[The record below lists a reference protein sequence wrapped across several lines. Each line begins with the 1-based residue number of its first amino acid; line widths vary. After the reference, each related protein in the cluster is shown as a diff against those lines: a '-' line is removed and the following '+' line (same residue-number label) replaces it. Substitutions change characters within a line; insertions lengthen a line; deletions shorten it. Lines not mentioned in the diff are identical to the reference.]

1 MLIEKY
7 LDLKKIKYDS
17 FKDELLKEVKKNYY
31 DEYYFHCIVLAFII
45 YIMIEKKIKDLDKLY
60 AFFVDLNIDKKAK
73 KELLKTV
80 ETINSD
86 ILELYDLNEID
97 DIAAFIL
104 FSTDITFSKIHEN
117 KTPSFLVDLS
127 NRILNIEKGDRVID
141 FCSGI
146 GEFLTYSTV
155 FSNGSK
161 YTGVE
166 LSEKN
171 IIIASIKNYLVG
183 ENINY
188 INDDFTSND
197 SMKLEGDKV
206 FSNYPLGEKYLDI
219 LSKLSTNS
227 KFSYLNDMKRSISYE
242 WVYNKIISETISE
255 NGKAVIIM
263 SNSGLRNDSD
273 IKSRR
278 YFLKN
283 NLIESIIAMPDNIYT
298 NSHMGTSVIVL
309 SNSNKKI
316 KMVDA
321 TKIFSVGRR
330 KNNLYSDHI
339 DEIMFHLNEN
349 THLSESIDYADI
361 KYPYNLYP
369 KNYIKS
375 DQKFHDMIN
384 LEEYILDIKRGPT
397 IKSNDIDIMATTE
410 KSKHKYL
417 LTNNI
422 IDGEIQGDLISF
434 SEVSEY
440 YEKFI
445 LNDKDVVL
453 SKNGAP
459 FKVAIYDKN
468 ISGKIIPN
476 GNLYIIKIDESVAN
490 PYFIK
495 AFLEE
500 DQGQDMLNLMAKGSN
515 IKNISI
521 KDLKNVKVP
530 KISKNKQDL
539 FAKEYLERRHK
550 INRKRKD
557 LLREIQEK
565 KLLVNKFIE

>member
-45 YIMIEKKIKDLDKLY
+45 YIMREKKIKDLDKLY